1 MFPLYGFIITLVL
14 GMANNNMLTFKQ
26 YLIENSE
33 TPANFK
39 TPAIQDPFEGND
51 QLKSIYRGIVGAE
64 HTAAKVEDPFAFN
77 KNLYIRTKAGGGKSS
92 AYGPVQITASTAKG
106 FMKTQPKLFK
116 GIEDYTNQFVTQG
129 SKMLKADIKDPK
141 YGLGCVGDLCDE
153 KQHLNYQKM
162 AVAIIKGK
170 AKEKGLDLTKPLSDQ
185 DLSTFVGYW
194 RGADEKSDPRYFKSF
209 REGFKKVSAP
219 AQPQQLYQQT
229 TKEPESFSTLQT
241 APSR

>member
-1 MFPLYGFIITLVL
+1 MFPLYNIIIALVL
-14 GMANNNMLTFKQ
+14 TMASINMKSFKQ
-26 YLIENSE
+26 YLIEDSQI
-33 TPANFK
+33 TPAPK
-39 TPAIQDPFEGND
+39 APVVEDPFEGNP
-51 QLKSIYRGIVGAE
+51 QLRSIYGGIVGAE
-64 HTAAKVEDPFAFN
+64 HTASNVDDPFAFN
-77 KNLYIRTKAGGGKSS
+77 KGLYIRTKAGAGKSS

-106 FMKTQPKLFK
+106 FMKTQPNLFK
-116 GIEDYTNQFVTQG
+116 GIEDYSNQFVTQG
-129 SKMLKADIKDPK
+129 NRMLKADVKDPK

-185 DLSTFVGYW
+185 DISTFVGYW
-194 RGADEKSDPRYFKSF
+194 RGADEKTDPRYFKSF

-219 AQPQQLYQQT
+219 AQPPQSSQQT
-229 TKEPESFSTLQT
+229 TKEPVSSSTLQT

>member
-1 MFPLYGFIITLVL
+1 MFPLYAFIITLVL

-26 YLIENSE
+26 YLIENAEATTNS
-33 TPANFK
+33 K
-39 TPAIQDPFEGND
+39 TAPVEDPFEGNL

-92 AYGPVQITASTAKG
+92 AYGPVQITASTARG
-106 FMKTQPKLFK
+106 FMKTQPQLFK
-116 GIEDYTNQFVTQG
+116 GIEDYSKQFVTQG
-129 SKMLKADIKDPK
+129 TKMLKADIKDPK

-153 KQHLNYQKM
+153 KHHSNYQKM

-185 DLSTFVGYW
+185 DLSKFVGYW
-194 RGADEKSDPRYFKSF
+194 RGADEKTDPRYFKSF
-209 REGFKKVSAP
+209 REEFKTESVP
-219 AQPQQLYQQT
+219 AQPQQLSQQT
-229 TKEPESFSTLQT
+229 KKEPESSSTLQT